1 MANVKKFVAK
11 AIYDFSVDAGA
22 ASTIVPDNSAI
33 IPNNAV
39 VTTATTCVTTAC
51 TSGGSATVA
60 ITAGGITLVAQ
71 QNFNHA
77 SLADE
82 KVTLND
88 VGDKTTSATG
98 IQFVIATAAL
108 TAGVIECYVE
118 YYLGPESA

>member
-11 AIYDFSVDAGA
+11 AVYDFAVDGGA

-39 VTTATTCVTTAC
+39 VIAANTCVTTAC
-51 TSGGSATVA
+51 TSGGSATIA
-60 ITAGGITLVAQ
+60 ITAGGLTVVAQ

-88 VGDKTTSATG
+88 VGDKTTSSSG
-98 IQFVIATAAL
+98 IGFLIATAAL

-118 YYLGPESA
+118 YYIGPESA